1 MQSLIKILEPLIKF
15 FVAILQFLH
24 IYIPIFGV
32 DIILLT
38 VMVRI
43 VLIPLTHGQAKS
55 MKAMQALQP
64 KLKELQKKYK
74 NDKKKLQQEMM
85 KLYSESKVNP
95 LGGCLPLILQL
106 PVFFGLFYALWSP
119 QYRPKFSTEGFLWIP
134 NLTQPDPYFILLV
147 LIVVTTYFS
156 QAVMTKDPKQL
167 QIGIIMSLFMGF
179 IVYTTKFPAG
189 VLLYWVTTNIWTI
202 GQQYIVNWLGKRK
215 EEKTPIQ
222 KPKQSKAKG

>member
-1 MQSLIKILEPLIKF
+1 MIKILEPLIKF
-15 FVAILQFLH
+15 FVGILQFLH
-24 IYIPIFGV
+24 TYIPIFGV

-38 VMVRI
+38 ILVRI

-64 KLKELQKKYK
+64 RLKELQKKYK
-74 NDKKKLQQEMM
+74 KDKKKLQEEMM

-119 QYRPKFSTEGFLWIP
+119 QYRTPFATESFLWIP
-134 NLTQPDPYFILLV
+134 NLSKPDPFFILLILMV
-147 LIVVTTYFS
+147 ITTYFS

-189 VLLYWVTTNIWTI
+189 VLVYWVTTNVWTI
-202 GQQYIVNWLGKRK
+202 GQQYVVNWLEKRK
-215 EEKTPIQ
+215 AGNVPPIQ